1 MKQKKYVR
9 IKKDK
14 LLQTLTAYSFLSHSI
29 QDWQVIIKEFNSLS
43 PSQRNAI
50 IKEEELREKLLKE
63 KTNNLD
69 EDMYLT
75 CAMVNMNI
83 VASKYDIDPSTV
95 CLCIAPLCKMNEN
108 IMVI

>member
-9 IKKDK
+9 IKKDT
-14 LLQTLTAYSFLSHSI
+14 LLNALVAYSLFSHSR
-29 QDWQVIIKEFNSLS
+29 QDWKTIVKEFNALS
-43 PSQRNAI
+43 FMQRNAVI
-50 IKEEELREKLLKE
+50 QEGQKREKLLKE
-63 KTNNLD
+63 KISSQD

-75 CAMVNMNI
+75 CTMVNLNI

-108 IMVI
+108 IIVI

>member
-9 IKKDK
+9 IRREK
-14 LLQTLTAYSFLSHSI
+14 LLQILTRYSLLSHSI
-29 QDWQVIIKEFNSLS
+29 QDWQVVIKEFNSLS
-43 PSQRNAI
+43 PNQRNAI
-50 IKEEELREKLLKE
+50 IKEEKLREKLLKE

-75 CAMVNMNI
+75 CAMVNLNI